1 MVSVFFNKMQTH
13 QEIEHLSSHQELL
26 LVRQVREVKY
36 NVEEVASLSEQETLV
51 KKPLDF
57 REFLMCDWMKSI
69 ISGWWGG

>member
-51 KKPLDF
+51 KKPGF
-57 REFLMCDWMKSI
+57 QG
-69 ISGWWGG
+69 ISNV